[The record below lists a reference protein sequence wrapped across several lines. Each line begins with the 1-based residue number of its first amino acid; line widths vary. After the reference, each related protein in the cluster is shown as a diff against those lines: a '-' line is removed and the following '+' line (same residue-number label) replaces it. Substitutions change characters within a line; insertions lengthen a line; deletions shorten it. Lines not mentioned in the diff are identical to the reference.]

1 LVFLAAITFSLK
13 TVPVNSPIANTSSS
27 SLDTVYLR
35 TLGVGD
41 WRTKTMKDGMVRLD
55 EILMEFYF
63 WMISIV
69 VVMVGIDGWYAN
81 SNH

>member
-1 LVFLAAITFSLK
+1 
-13 TVPVNSPIANTSSS
+13 
-27 SLDTVYLR
+27 LR